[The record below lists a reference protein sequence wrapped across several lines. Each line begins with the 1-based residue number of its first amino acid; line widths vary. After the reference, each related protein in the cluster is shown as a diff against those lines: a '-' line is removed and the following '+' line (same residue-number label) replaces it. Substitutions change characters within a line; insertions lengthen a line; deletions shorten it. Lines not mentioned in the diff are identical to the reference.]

1 MFHPN
6 IERLLDYWRSR
17 RTGQGAPARTSIDPS
32 EIPLLLPQVF
42 MLGRK
47 EAGFFRFRLV
57 GGLIADLHRQ
67 DLRNADVVGLW
78 AGEDRLRLA
87 AALEAGRRR
96 AEPFVV
102 SAIARTAGGLE
113 CPVQILFAPLTD
125 PDGRPDRVI
134 GLYQPTAL
142 LARLSGRPVER
153 LSIQRLLPAPESD
166 SEETPALRLAVV
178 DGRRIA

>member
-6 IERLLDYWRSR
+6 IERLVEYWRAR
-17 RTGQGAPARTSIDPS
+17 RMGAGAPSRTSIDPS
-32 EIPLLLPQVF
+32 DFANLLPQVF

-47 EAGFFRFRLV
+47 DAGFFRFRLV
-57 GGLIADLHRQ
+57 GGVIAELHHQ
-67 DLRNADVVGLW
+67 DLRNADVLSLW
-78 AGEDRLRLA
+78 GGEDRLRLA
-87 AALEAGRRR
+87 AALESSRRR
-96 AEPFVV
+96 VEPFVV
-102 SAIARTAGGLE
+102 VADARAAGGLE
-113 CPVQILFAPLTD
+113 CPIQVLFAPLTD

-153 LSIQRLLPAPESD
+153 LSTQRLIPAQD
-166 SEETPALRLAVV
+166 HGETPALRLAVV